1 MLGRTG
7 QAAMLGLMAF
17 ALAFSAQA
25 QGMLARYVVLG
36 DDGQRIVRAITS
48 EAVCPTLTTD
58 GAALPMSVRAGP
70 ATAPLR
76 KTLSGPDLS
85 KPSEFPVLTCEAI
98 APMSARRLTLDGA
111 ALPLPPKRI
120 DRIVVIGD
128 TGCRLKASDGQ
139 AQDCNDPAAYPFAK
153 IAKLAADW
161 RPELV
166 IHVGDYHYRET
177 ACPTDRPGCA
187 GSPWGYGWDAWNAD
201 LFTPGAPLL
210 AAAPWVVVRGNHEN
224 CVRAGQGWFR
234 FLDPHPLTPGR
245 DCNDETADPQND
257 YTAPY
262 AAPLGDGAQVIVLD
276 LASVGEGQVA
286 PDSPLGEKIRRAHQ
300 DMTALSAKGR
310 YTFVANHKPILGF
323 GASLNKTSGG
333 VVMRP
338 GNRGPQAI
346 FAAEDPNLF
355 PSTVHALLS
364 GHIHLWQQ
372 VSFSTPQPT
381 QFISGFSGTLEDTP
395 PIPDTLP
402 EGSAPAPGTVVDHF
416 SSWTGQFGFMT
427 MERRAVDRWSVIVHD
442 LTGAE
447 VRRCEIVGRTSTC

>member
-1 MLGRTG
+1 MLGR
-7 QAAMLGLMAF
+7 AIRVAVLGLVVG
-17 ALAFSAQA
+17 ALAVAAEA
-25 QGMLARYVVLG
+25 QGVLTRYVVLG
-36 DDGQRIVRAITS
+36 DDGQRIVRVVTS
-48 EAVCPTLTTD
+48 EPACPTLTAD
-58 GAALPMSVRAGP
+58 GADLAMSVRAGP
-70 ATAPLR
+70 AIAPQR

-85 KPSEFPVLTCEAI
+85 KPSAFPVLTCEAI
-98 APMSARRLTLDGA
+98 APRSVTHLKLAGTD
-111 ALPLPPKRI
+111 LPLPPARI

-139 AQDCNDPAAYPFAK
+139 AQDCNDPIAYPFAR
-153 IAKLAADW
+153 IARLAADW
-161 RPELV
+161 RPDLV

-177 ACPTDRPGCA
+177 ACPTDRQGCA

-201 LFTPGAPLL
+201 FFEPGAPLL
-210 AAAPWVVVRGNHEN
+210 AAAPWVVVRGNHET

-234 FLDPHPLTPGR
+234 FLDPHPLAEGR
-245 DCNDETADPQND
+245 DCNDETMDAQND

-276 LASVGEGQVA
+276 LAAVGEGAVA
-286 PDSPLGEKIRRAHQ
+286 PESPMGDKIRRTHQ
-300 DMTALSAKGR
+300 DMTALSARAR

-323 GASLNKTSGG
+323 SAYPDKTGGG

-346 FAAEDPNLF
+346 FAAADPNIF

-395 PIPDTLP
+395 PIPDVLP
-402 EGSAPAPGTVVDHF
+402 AGASPAPGTVVDHF
-416 SSWTGQFGFMT
+416 SSWTGQYGFMT
-427 MERRAVDRWSVIVHD
+427 LERRAVDRWGVVVHD
-442 LTGAE
+442 LSGAA
-447 VRRCEIVGRTSTC
+447 VKRCEIVGRTSTC